1 MHNSGR
7 WYAHRQWFQNWVK
20 QAIVWGLKQAI
31 LWTSLVSLD
40 ANEALACSAVLST
53 WRLRDEE
60 LTSAGLHHTIRQV
73 AGVSSPY
80 FMAAEY
86 LSCKWGKKKVISW
99 SKNIARQLDIGHRV
113 QFPCLLA
120 GGEADVAIALPCK
133 RFCLGVTEI
142 WSPHS
147 ITTACVDFH
156 IAVTLL
162 PIAKMKRK
170 YKKTRQNVVLI
181 TLSHTV
187 PSSDDLFSSALW
199 TTVLCLQRP
208 KMKWALIT
216 FEG

>member
-1 MHNSGR
+1 M
-7 WYAHRQWFQNWVK
+7 V
-20 QAIVWGLKQAI
+20 
-31 LWTSLVSLD
+31 
-40 ANEALACSAVLST
+40 CSPAVIPKLSET
-53 WRLRDEE
+53 GNCLRFE
-60 LTSAGLHHTIRQV
+60 TGNT
-73 AGVSSPY
+73 
-80 FMAAEY
+80 
-86 LSCKWGKKKVISW
+86 
-99 SKNIARQLDIGHRV
+99 LDIPCFSGCQWSSGLFGCSVHMKTAGRGAHFCRTAPHDQAGGRCLQPHRV
-113 QFPCLLA
+113 HFPCLLA

-133 RFCLGVTEI
+133 RFCLGVSEI